1 MKNENVEIKTN
12 EINIENKVNLDT
24 VVKSEVNLDTVK
36 SVANLTRKDW
46 FAMFY
51 EVFQVLRFG
60 LLSQALY
67 EYLLFLRKDEYDR
80 NELELQYPC
89 LLRNCHEWTLAE
101 HILLVHLLVREN

>member
-24 VVKSEVNLDTVK
+24 VVKSEVNPETVK

-51 EVFQVLRFG
+51 EVFQTFENN
-60 LLSQALY
+60 SKLY
-67 EYLLFLRKDEYDR
+67 DYKDELISAIYDATDVIAVKNR
-80 NELELQYPC
+80 YEKDDY
-89 LLRNCHEWTLAE
+89 TAE
-101 HILLVHLLVREN
+101 